1 MKKLFILFFIFISS
15 CSSKEELAITDENNL
30 FSKTKETAI
39 FVCGG
44 KSKLIESKNEE
55 IIKIEIKDSSNT
67 EKVKF
72 FQFTIVETDQKGG
85 KYKIINCYPNK
96 DPKKSIIKT
105 IKTNYRLDK
114 F

>member
-15 CSSKEELAITDENNL
+15 CNSKEELAITDENNL